1 MDMNILIIEDE
12 PKTAK
17 ELKNM
22 IEGLDDKL
30 VVGNILPSIKSAVN
44 WLEHN
49 PSPQLIFSDIQ
60 LADGLSFEI
69 FRRVAVSC
77 PVIFC
82 TAFDTYAIQ
91 AFGTYGIDYLLKPV
105 DEEKL
110 AGSLRKY
117 EQMKLIMGTKNA
129 VDYRRL
135 ETVLSG
141 LQPTYKSGLLVFK
154 NEKIIPLKTV
164 DIAFVYSAAGIVK
177 VSTKN
182 NQTYL
187 LTEVLDELE
196 PQLDP
201 YQFFRANRQFLINR
215 DVMVMAEHFFNRR
228 LVLKLDR
235 ETPENIIV
243 SKMKAP
249 ELIAWMQR

>member
-1 MDMNILIIEDE
+1 MNILIIEDE
-12 PKTAK
+12 PKSAK

-30 VVGNILPSIKSAVN
+30 IVVDILPSIKSAVT
-44 WLEHN
+44 WLEYN

-69 FRRVAVSC
+69 FRRTEVLC

-82 TAFDTYAIQ
+82 TAFDAYAVQ

-105 DEEKL
+105 DEDKL

-117 EQMKLIMGTKNA
+117 EQMKQIMGTRNGI
-129 VDYRRL
+129 DYGRL
-135 ETVLSG
+135 ETVLSA
-141 LQPTYKSGLLVFK
+141 LQPAYKSGLLVYK
-154 NEKIIPLKTV
+154 NEKIIPVKTV
-164 DIAFVYSAAGIVK
+164 DIAFIYSAAGIVK

-182 NQTYL
+182 NQCYL
-187 LTEVLDELE
+187 LSEVLDELE
-196 PQLDP
+196 PQMDP

-215 DVMVMAEHFFNRR
+215 DVVVMAEHFFNRR

-235 ETPENIIV
+235 ETPEQIIV

-249 ELIAWMQR
+249 ELITWMQR